1 MEGGGRHDLNHH
13 QASPMSCQAC
23 LNRREFLTRSAL
35 AAAALAAVEACGDG
49 QIGPP
54 VRTNIGGG
62 DPNVPPG
69 PPLTVSLASHPELAT
84 VGVLVQLDRERAVM
98 RTSATTFLGLSRICT
113 HEQCDTEVRNNRL
126 ECPCHGS
133 LFASDGTVIH
143 GPNVASDPIT
153 PLRQLAVTID
163 AAAGTITIA

>member
-1 MEGGGRHDLNHH
+1 
-13 QASPMSCQAC
+13 MSCQDC
-23 LNRREFLTRSAL
+23 LNRREFLVRSAF

-54 VRTNIGGG
+54 LRNTPGGG
-62 DPNVPPG
+62 DPNLPPG
-69 PPLTVSLASHPELAT
+69 PPLTISLASHPELAT
-84 VGVLVQLDRERAVM
+84 VGVLVELDRERAVM
-98 RTSATTFLGLSRICT
+98 RTGATSFLGLSRICT

-133 LFASDGTVIH
+133 LFASDGSVIH

-153 PLRQLAVTID
+153 PLRQLNVTMD
-163 AAAGTITIA
+163 AGAGTITIA